1 MGIKCD
7 TGKLL
12 EDGVYGKN
20 TLGAWDNF
28 MSNLEHGVVP
38 TLAWVDPLKN
48 NSLDLKLMDGD
59 NGTNNMIYSDLGE
72 KINKNGKVVSNKDI
86 LYRIDPPH
94 YDKKGNPKILKY
106 RDEWIPIDYN
116 HLNVEFDNSTKTYSE
131 IAKKYN
137 HTRIPD
143 KLYNQINDLE
153 KFGKK
158 VRIGGR
164 ILVVAGIVLD
174 TIELGTTINKDLKD
188 TDKKLGKKTV
198 KTTAEIG
205 GRWAGAWAG
214 AELGAMAGAFTGPL
228 SPIAVPVLAVVGG
241 VGGAFAG
248 DAIAGKIVDITYKGE

>member
-1 MGIKCD
+1 
-7 TGKLL
+7 
-12 EDGVYGKN
+12 
-20 TLGAWDNF
+20 

-38 TLAWVDPLKN
+38 TLTWVDPLKN

-198 KTTAEIG
+198 KTTVEIG

-248 DAIAGKIVDITYKGE
+248 DAIAGKIVDITYEGE